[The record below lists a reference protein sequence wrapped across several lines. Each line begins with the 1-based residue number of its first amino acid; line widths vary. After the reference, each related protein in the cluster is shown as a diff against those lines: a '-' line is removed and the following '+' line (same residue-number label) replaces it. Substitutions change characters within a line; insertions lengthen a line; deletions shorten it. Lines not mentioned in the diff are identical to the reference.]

1 MGPAVIFDK
10 RCRSMH
16 DEDGPRIADSFY
28 EVLSRD
34 PTSTTGVRC
43 IYPDAARA
51 AEALHI
57 AVVRLREG
65 GASLIRWVPF
75 VHYGL

>member
-1 MGPAVIFDK
+1 
-10 RCRSMH
+10 MH
-16 DEDGPRIADSFY
+16 DADGPRIADSFY
-28 EVLSRD
+28 EVLLRD
-34 PTSTTGVRC
+34 FTSTTGARRKF
-43 IYPDAARA
+43 PDTARA

-57 AVVRLREG
+57 AVAKLRDE

>member
-1 MGPAVIFDK
+1 
-10 RCRSMH
+10 MH
-16 DEDGPRIADSFY
+16 DADGPRIADSFY

-34 PTSTTGVRC
+34 STSTTNSRRT
-43 IYPDAARA
+43 YPDPSRA

-57 AVVRLREG
+57 AVAKLRED
-65 GASLIRWVPF
+65 GASLARWVPF

>member
-1 MGPAVIFDK
+1 
-10 RCRSMH
+10 MH

-34 PTSTTGVRC
+34 LTSTTGARRMC
-43 IYPDAARA
+43 PDPAHA
-51 AEALHI
+51 AEALHV
-57 AVVRLREG
+57 AVANLRKG
-65 GASLIRWVPF
+65 GASLTRWVPF

>member
-1 MGPAVIFDK
+1 MNEWRRF
-10 RCRSMH
+10 MH
-16 DEDGPRIADSFY
+16 DADGPRIADSFY

-34 PTSTTGVRC
+34 SASTTGARRT
-43 IYPDAARA
+43 YPDPTQA

-57 AVVRLREG
+57 AVTKLRGEG
-65 GASLIRWVPF
+65 DSLIRWVPF

>member
-1 MGPAVIFDK
+1 MPILISDE
-10 RCRSMH
+10 RRRSIH
-16 DEDGPRIADSFY
+16 DADGPRVADSFY

-34 PTSTTGVRC
+34 STSATGARR
-43 IYPDAARA
+43 IYPDPARA

-57 AVVRLREG
+57 AAAKLREE

>member
-1 MGPAVIFDK
+1 
-10 RCRSMH
+10 MH
-16 DEDGPRIADSFY
+16 DEDGPKIADRFY

-34 PTSTTGVRC
+34 STSTNKSRRR
-43 IYPDAARA
+43 YPEASRA

-57 AVVRLREG
+57 AVGKLRDE

-75 VHYGL
+75 IHYGV

>member
-1 MGPAVIFDK
+1 MQ
-10 RCRSMH
+10 

-34 PTSTTGVRC
+34 PTSTTGARR

-57 AVVRLREG
+57 AVAKLREG
-65 GASLIRWVPF
+65 GAPPIRWAPF

>member
-1 MGPAVIFDK
+1 MCALIFDE
-10 RCRSMH
+10 RRRSMR
-16 DEDGPRIADSFY
+16 DEDGPIIADGFY

-34 PTSTTGVRC
+34 SRSTTGARRV
-43 IYPDAARA
+43 YPDPARA

-57 AVVRLREG
+57 AVAKLRGEG
-65 GASLIRWVPF
+65 VSLIRWAPF

>member
-1 MGPAVIFDK
+1 MK
-10 RCRSMH
+10 
-16 DEDGPRIADSFY
+16 DEDGPRVADSFY

-34 PTSTTGVRC
+34 STSTTGSRRM
-43 IYPDAARA
+43 YPDPARA
-51 AEALHI
+51 AEALHV
-57 AVVRLREG
+57 AVANLRKG

>member
-1 MGPAVIFDK
+1 
-10 RCRSMH
+10 MH

-34 PTSTTGVRC
+34 PTSPSGVRR

-51 AEALHI
+51 AEALHT
-57 AVVRLREG
+57 AVARLREE
-65 GASLIRWVPF
+65 GAPLIRWVPF